1 MKYFT
6 RKNAARLKKHT
17 IKLLILIFVSRLLL
31 RIKKRKRGI
40 SISFEEKS
48 ATEKRENQNKK
59 VYNNR
64 PPRGSSTVVMNQQLK

>member
-1 MKYFT
+1 MNYFT
-6 RKNAARLKKHT
+6 RNNAARLKTHT

-40 SISFEEKS
+40 GISFEEKP
-48 ATEKRENQNKK
+48 ATEKREDQNEK
-59 VYNNR
+59 VYTNR